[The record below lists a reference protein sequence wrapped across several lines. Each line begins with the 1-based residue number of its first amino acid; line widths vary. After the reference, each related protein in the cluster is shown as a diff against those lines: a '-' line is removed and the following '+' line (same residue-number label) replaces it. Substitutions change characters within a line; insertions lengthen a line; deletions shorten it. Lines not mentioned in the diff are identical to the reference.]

1 MIAPASSFLTCKPMR
16 SLFTQTCQ
24 QKQVF
29 LVSLLLKKMRE
40 EVGAYSKGG
49 GGVGGRF
56 FGIMKQGVGTH
67 SGKGTYQG
75 VGAQLKKYGI
85 HYLYPSS
92 EQTSSYLKYL
102 MNSCIFHS
110 EPSILRLLHYAVT
123 LLIAKIFHNYEFELE
138 FLILVV
144 LSCCGVSNMVSRHL
158 FFYQFLFK
166 YYFAHY
172 LFVFHLFYSYFYQ
185 IIIYTFST
193 YVLLGA

>member
-1 MIAPASSFLTCKPMR
+1 
-16 SLFTQTCQ
+16 
-24 QKQVF
+24 
-29 LVSLLLKKMRE
+29 
-40 EVGAYSKGG
+40 
-49 GGVGGRF
+49 
-56 FGIMKQGVGTH
+56 
-67 SGKGTYQG
+67 
-75 VGAQLKKYGI
+75 
-85 HYLYPSS
+85 
-92 EQTSSYLKYL
+92 

-185 IIIYTFST
+185 IIKLSYTLFLPM
-193 YVLLGA
+193 YCQGPNQPH

>member
-1 MIAPASSFLTCKPMR
+1 
-16 SLFTQTCQ
+16 
-24 QKQVF
+24 
-29 LVSLLLKKMRE
+29 
-40 EVGAYSKGG
+40 
-49 GGVGGRF
+49 
-56 FGIMKQGVGTH
+56 
-67 SGKGTYQG
+67 
-75 VGAQLKKYGI
+75 
-85 HYLYPSS
+85 
-92 EQTSSYLKYL
+92 

-123 LLIAKIFHNYEFELE
+123 LLIVKIFHNYEFELE

-158 FFYQFLFK
+158 FYQFLFK

-172 LFVFHLFYSYFYQ
+172 LLVFHLFYSYFYQ